1 MMPAPASATITDASA
16 DGESGPAVDAPVE
29 DEASGSASVA
39 RDEARES
46 VPSARLT
53 GDTKPAESEADDDG
67 DDADDE
73 EEEEEE
79 AVAWSFG
86 APRCACRCATSRRVC
101 DSADNQNAIIDK
113 KQVKRSEEG

>member
-1 MMPAPASATITDASA
+1 MMPAPASAAATDASA
-16 DGESGPAVDAPVE
+16 DGESGPAVDASAE
-29 DEASGSASVA
+29 DEDSGSASVA

-67 DDADDE
+67 DDADEE

-79 AVAWSFG
+79 AIVGSFG

-101 DSADNQNAIIDK
+101 DSADNQNATSGK
-113 KQVKRSEEG
+113 ENR